1 MEETRRN
8 MTTYTSYGIWGSGK
22 VDPGNA
28 DALLRDFIAEDLGAV
43 YRPERVPRGSL
54 KTVVDWFED
63 PELLGPGKTEPSNDI
78 LASLTHSARVDED
91 DIVLIALWPGEPT
104 VEDTEYVRAFID
116 AGVRV
121 VDLCQALDDLTDITP
136 AEAKDVTPSHGDP
149 EDQANDKPKGGR
161 PVGSGRKLSDTKA
174 LLKNSIESEIAE
186 AAATVAAIEARKDE
200 VLATPSSPRQGD
212 AYVRFTQG
220 SDFETLGSNVT
231 ESLVLAIDAYIE
243 FKVEQVIRQRL
254 ERDTEFRA
262 GGVPHP
268 ETPEVKTPAPVPF
281 GEDEEPPFDGPYL
294 TGPMVKVWMTEDG
307 SYRLREKTRPRRGE
321 TEGEITQE
329 EYEKLQGE
337 GRFTA

>member
-1 MEETRRN
+1 MN
-8 MTTYTSYGIWGSGK
+8 DTTYTSYGIWGSGK

-28 DALLRDFIAEDLGAV
+28 DALLRDFIAEDLGTV
-43 YRPERVPRGSL
+43 YRPTRVPRSHSGL
-54 KTVVDWFED
+54 KTVIDWFED
-63 PELLGPGKTEPSNDI
+63 EELLGPGGLDSNATDDM
-78 LASLTHSARVDED
+78 LGDLMANHKVDGD
-91 DIVLIALWPGEPT
+91 DTVLIALWPGEPT
-104 VEDTEYVRAFID
+104 AEDTEYVRAFLE

-212 AYVRFTQG
+212 AYVRFTQD
-220 SDFETLGSNVT
+220 SDFETLGSSVT
-231 ESLVLAIDAYIE
+231 ESLVLAIDAYVE

-262 GGVPHP
+262 GGVPQP
-268 ETPEVKTPAPVPF
+268 ETPAVKTPAPVPF

-337 GRFTA
+337 GRFTK